1 MVPLQDILHLVSLVG
16 LLLCLGLHPIAIKR
30 RKTHQGSANFINKK
44 VKNVP
49 GYLAKFLDFLKFPSF
64 SSNCLNNYWM
74 K

>member
-1 MVPLQDILHLVSLVG
+1 MIFKIKVSNFLKVVVVVPLQDILHLVSLVG

-49 GYLAKFLDFLKFPSF
+49 GYLAKFLDF
-64 SSNCLNNYWM
+64 
-74 K
+74 